1 MLLSSVVVVGTG
13 GPLESESNE
22 GITIWHLAAVACRS
36 SSSNNSCTTGLATV
50 GLLTSTSVGPM
61 LSLPPDKH
69 GAGYG
74 GFFTLQ
80 HLCSINPNPSSPMLS
95 AISSLFTNR
104 HPGSTIF
111 LGDTG
116 AVIHGVSSADCVY
129 NRRKPRPW
137 ERYLML
143 GNGKCTPVDFYGDL
157 DLDLHCDQDVRVT
170 LTNVAVVPGLAFDI
184 MSFNR
189 IQEKHEIILNK
200 AGASM
205 LGGRVKFEK
214 FRAGNFIQATRI
226 PHNDAS
232 PHPPAMVAAMMRPG
246 APSSMNVNDF
256 HNSLGH
262 ANVKALHE
270 TAKQMGIKLT
280 GIQEYCDG
288 CAAAKAIKR
297 AIPKVVDSSR
307 KSSRPFQRI
316 FMDLAGGY
324 PKSTGGAK
332 YLMQLVDDYTNF
344 GWTVFLGDKSGPTV
358 VRAFRTWYAS
368 VKHLVAVHGEV
379 GCVLTDN
386 GTEWVNED
394 FRTLLVDLG
403 IGRELTAVDA
413 PQSNGRVERR
423 IALVSEGAKAAFVEF
438 PKQFPDITFPA
449 RTKSYAAIW
458 PEAFTWMNDCL
469 NITAAVH
476 KDDKRCPEEK
486 LYGKR
491 RVQQAWPFMMPG
503 FRHRNRPTKMHDKGE
518 RCFYLNSG
526 NDHSSNTHK
535 VVTPAGI
542 ATYSAHCTFGY
553 RRQAFQGEMPTW
565 GGGAVTTS
573 LAETTSSRGGGF
585 PAATLA
591 APAAPRGGGIP
602 PMFSSGAAPT
612 LLAET
617 TSSRGGGF
625 PAATPAASAA
635 PRGGGIPPMFSSGA
649 APTLL
654 AETTSSRGGGFP
666 AATPAA
672 SAAPRGGGIPPMFSS
687 GAAPTLLAET
697 TSSRG
702 GGFPAATP
710 AASAAPRGGGIP
722 PIFSSGAAPTSLA
735 ETTSSRGEGFPA
747 ATLAASAAPRGGGIP
762 PMFSSGAAP
771 TSLAEATSSRGGGFP
786 AATPAASAAPRG
798 GGIPPMFSSGA
809 APTSLAEATSSRGG
823 GFPAATPAA
832 SAAPRGGGIPPM
844 FSSEATTTSAATA
857 SSSRGGG
864 ITAAVPAAEV
874 TSGTHISGSGVG
886 PPAVVD
892 AAPTPPTSDPSV
904 ATGTATGELLATGQ
918 EQPVTSDGRREVLAE
933 ISRMAG
939 GTSPVDPG
947 TSGPPD
953 MVHDGGAGGRWE
965 GQRVT
970 RAVTRSRAKRDG
982 LWPGMFA
989 LMATQEDIARSIA
1002 ELSPPDVVE
1011 TELPSELACDMET
1024 PETYVQAHTGP
1035 HRDIWTEAEGKEL
1048 RGLNATG
1055 TFEAAGSE

>member
-1 MLLSSVVVVGTG
+1 
-13 GPLESESNE
+13 
-22 GITIWHLAAVACRS
+22 
-36 SSSNNSCTTGLATV
+36 
-50 GLLTSTSVGPM
+50 
-61 LSLPPDKH
+61 
-69 GAGYG
+69 
-74 GFFTLQ
+74 
-80 HLCSINPNPSSPMLS
+80 
-95 AISSLFTNR
+95 
-104 HPGSTIF
+104 
-111 LGDTG
+111 
-116 AVIHGVSSADCVY
+116 
-129 NRRKPRPW
+129 
-137 ERYLML
+137 ML
-143 GNGKCTPVDFYGDL
+143 GNGKCTPVGFYGDL

-170 LTNVAVVPGLAFDI
+170 LTDVAVVLGLAFDI

-189 IQEKHEIILNK
+189 MQEKHEIILNG

-205 LGGRVKFEK
+205 LGGRVKFKK
-214 FRAGNFIQATRI
+214 FRAGNFIQATRV

-246 APSSMNVNDF
+246 APSSMNINDF

-368 VKHLVAVHGEV
+368 VKHLVGVHGEV

-458 PEAFTWMNDCL
+458 PEAFTWMNVCL

-486 LYGKR
+486 LFGKR

-503 FRHRNRPTKMHDKGE
+503 FRHRNRPTKMHGKGE

-535 VVTPAGI
+535 VITPAGI

-553 RRQAFQGEMPTW
+553 RRQAFQGEVPTW
-565 GGGAVTTS
+565 GGGAITTS
-573 LAETTSSRGGGF
+573 LAEATSSRGGD
-585 PAATLA
+585 
-591 APAAPRGGGIP
+591 
-602 PMFSSGAAPT
+602 
-612 LLAET
+612 
-617 TSSRGGGF
+617 F

-649 APTLL
+649 APT
-654 AETTSSRGGGFP
+654 
-666 AATPAA
+666 
-672 SAAPRGGGIPPMFSS
+672 
-687 GAAPTLLAET
+687 
-697 TSSRG
+697 
-702 GGFPAATP
+702 
-710 AASAAPRGGGIP
+710 
-722 PIFSSGAAPTSLA
+722 
-735 ETTSSRGEGFPA
+735 
-747 ATLAASAAPRGGGIP
+747 
-762 PMFSSGAAP
+762 
-771 TSLAEATSSRGGGFP
+771 SLAEAISSRGGGFP

-844 FSSEATTTSAATA
+844 FSSGAAPTSLAELTSSRGGGFPAATPAASAAPRGGGIPPMFSSGAAPTSLAEATSSRGGDFPAATPAASAAPRGGGIPPMFSSGAAPTSLAEATSSRGGGFPAATPAASAAPRGGGIPPMFSSGATTTSAATA
-857 SSSRGGG
+857 TSSRGGG

-874 TSGTHISGSGVG
+874 TSGTHVSGSGVG

-918 EQPVTSDGRREVLAE
+918 EQLVTSDGRREVLAE

-970 RAVTRSRAKRDG
+970 PAVTRSRAKRDG